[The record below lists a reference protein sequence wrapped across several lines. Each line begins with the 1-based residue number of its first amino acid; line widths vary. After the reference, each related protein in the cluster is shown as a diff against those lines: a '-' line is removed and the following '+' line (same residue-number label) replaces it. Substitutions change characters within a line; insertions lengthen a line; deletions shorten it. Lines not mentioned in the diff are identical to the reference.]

1 MSVKPEASDKDK
13 KQRSSR
19 EISVEYTD
27 ENEPGIETLSEQ
39 DEEDWTNYVLETCSE
54 EFSKL
59 DEKGCNQKK
68 LLELL
73 WDVRIWK
80 ETYSPFL
87 SVTSTTLEGVRR
99 LQKELTEAAEKIA
112 RLNIAIF
119 QPILSA
125 DKHLRHLLDLPKVLR
140 QYVEKSRL
148 LTDGD
153 SNLTPL
159 LDQRAKQLKNLA
171 VCKLIGYVHGE
182 TGKWCDKELG
192 KLVAVACSKF
202 VDKPYKEQ
210 HKKFRYRYYE
220 KLKSSF

>member
-1 MSVKPEASDKDK
+1 MLMSTDEF
-13 KQRSSR
+13 
-19 EISVEYTD
+19 TD
-27 ENEPGIETLSEQ
+27 ENEPWIDALAEQ
-39 DEEDWTNYVLETCSE
+39 DEEDWTNYLLETCSE
-54 EFSKL
+54 EFSTL
-59 DEKGCNQKK
+59 GEKGCNQKK

-87 SVTSTTLEGVRR
+87 SITSTTLEGVRR

-125 DKHLRHLLDLPKVLR
+125 DEHLEHLLDLPKVLR
-140 QYVEKSRL
+140 QYVKESRL

-159 LDQRAKQLKNLA
+159 LDQRAEQLKNLA

-192 KLVAVACSKF
+192 KLVAAACDKS
-202 VDKPYKEQ
+202 VDKTYTA
-210 HKKFRYRYYE
+210 HKKFRQRYYE
-220 KLKSSF
+220 KLKPSF